1 MNEKMSEL
9 IARLEA
15 LTPMPDDDSPELTAS
30 RLAEY
35 EAVIGQI
42 EAVARQTHPLDPRLI
57 EPLIASFG
65 YGDAFGLYWAT
76 LHLLEEFPSEL
87 LRPALC
93 AALQTGKPG
102 ARMWCAYMLGVQRNR
117 HDVPVLVRAL
127 HDPMSEVRYYAL
139 MALAM
144 IGDASATVEMKNL
157 LHDPARKVQ
166 KAARK
171 YIDELVALERF

>member
-1 MNEKMSEL
+1 
-9 IARLEA
+9 
-15 LTPMPDDDSPELTAS
+15 MPDDDSPELTAS

-42 EAVARQTHPLDPRLI
+42 AALTRQTHLRDPRLI

-76 LHLLEEFPSEL
+76 LHLLEEFPSEI
-87 LRPALC
+87 LRPVLG
-93 AALQTGKPG
+93 AALQTGRPG
-102 ARMWCAYMLGVQRNR
+102 ARLWCAYMLGVQRNR

-127 HDPMSEVRYYAL
+127 QDPMSEVRYYAL

-144 IGDASATVEMKNL
+144 IGDASVTTEMRKL
-157 LHDPARKVQ
+157 LHDPVRKVQ
-166 KAARK
+166 QAARK
-171 YIDELVALERF
+171 YIEELESLESA